1 MVTQH
6 TTGKP
11 QLSEVGLNIP
21 NESQLYPGSRGTK
34 RTRSRVSRTSHNA
47 EQKKPI
53 QKKNQSFFSQIQAE
67 ALKLSSHS
75 NNQRR
80 GRTAGM
86 ATPLVALHV
95 TAHREGLSTTSVG
108 ATERLLAR
116 VGVGVDAQR

>member
-1 MVTQH
+1 MGNQKNKIQGITDITQRRTKETH
-6 TTGKP
+6 TK
-11 QLSEVGLNIP
+11 E
-21 NESQLYPGSRGTK
+21 K
-34 RTRSRVSRTSHNA
+34 
-47 EQKKPI
+47 
-53 QKKNQSFFSQIQAE
+53 SFFSQIQAE

-95 TAHREGLSTTSVG
+95 AAHREGLSTASVG